1 MRPNNE
7 MINILF
13 YNDVKG
19 KSTKDVYAPS
29 YLADYVPIYLVK
41 KVDIGEQQ
49 LIAKVQQLS
58 SQGIRTKQIMMETN
72 LPKEKVAEY
81 LQRPVYNVTN
91 PDSYEVAFAPITN
104 RYTLSELEGLGYNY
118 DDLEPELQQ
127 YFADIKITLEKQT
140 DGLYMAN
147 QNTYG
152 AKTM

>member
-1 MRPNNE
+1 MKPNNE